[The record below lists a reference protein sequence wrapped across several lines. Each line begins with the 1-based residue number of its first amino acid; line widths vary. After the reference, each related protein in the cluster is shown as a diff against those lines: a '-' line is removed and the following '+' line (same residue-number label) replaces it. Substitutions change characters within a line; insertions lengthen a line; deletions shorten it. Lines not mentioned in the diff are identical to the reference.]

1 MPVSTA
7 WHDRVIVHK
16 PTSSSP
22 DAKRRSS
29 SLYRQLRVHPAS
41 ESGCPTSA
49 VRLHSRRAVSVQA
62 LNTFRPNDSSSTC
75 SAWRILSEKQP
86 NSRTAAF
93 CKAKGGI
100 RSWLLAWHVL
110 LLSATVST
118 CYPWEKKIIKK
129 KYLATTAT
137 NNSFNF
143 LLGHKQLHHYYPPW
157 AEIQLRNWDKE
168 LDTEVLLIK
177 MEG

>member
-22 DAKRRSS
+22 DANRRSS

-62 LNTFRPNDSSSTC
+62 LNTLRPNDSSSTC

-86 NSRTAAF
+86 NPRTAAF

-110 LLSATVST
+110 LFSATVST

-129 KYLATTAT
+129 NILQPLQRITASTFYWGT
-137 NNSFNF
+137 NSCTIII
-143 LLGHKQLHHYYPPW
+143 HHELKSSWETETKSWTRRYY
-157 AEIQLRNWDKE
+157 
-168 LDTEVLLIK
+168 
-177 MEG
+177 